1 MFRGMSPLLTEP
13 SVDHALPLLTNQ
25 GKDFSREFLQ
35 KQMTQLKELAGSNT
49 KHLIFDSSFESG
61 NLDMVLQVAA

>member
-1 MFRGMSPLLTEP
+1 
-13 SVDHALPLLTNQ
+13 
-25 GKDFSREFLQ
+25 
-35 KQMTQLKELAGSNT
+35 MTQLKELAGSNT